1 MYCLNICILE
11 ATLVLIFVH
20 LCSSAPVQN
29 TYQLN
34 CWNWRYS
41 RETFGNAWGLLF
53 FFVISFEYIRNN
65 WEPFSIW
72 ELIKWKD
79 YLGTYFNL
87 PNNHAAN
94 LINFLENSNLHTLI
108 PTCTFI
114 NFWKLLAKTFIFT
127 NEKWNIPT
135 CMPLFQPA
143 LLLIFG
149 I

>member
-1 MYCLNICILE
+1 MIYS
-11 ATLVLIFVH
+11 F
-20 LCSSAPVQN
+20 QN
-29 TYQLN
+29 TKEKTN
-34 CWNWRYS
+34 
-41 RETFGNAWGLLF
+41 FAG
-53 FFVISFEYIRNN
+53 I
-65 WEPFSIW
+65 
-72 ELIKWKD
+72 D
-79 YLGTYFNL
+79 YFNL